1 MDAHHASLGRRTLE
15 EIRQKRA
22 AERLIK
28 TSSGPDLTQPSLHN
42 DFFGIK
48 KSESGNRLTEAD
60 VSGLVSQLQDLQ
72 RKNAELEEEN
82 NKLTSKLQ
90 TREAENDAQQKRLTN
105 LEQNTVPSLRK
116 ALKDVAMEKD
126 AAVVARED
134 LSAQLRTLKKR
145 LKEAEEEQY
154 RLEEIRQKRA
164 AERLIK
170 TSSGPD
176 LTQPSLHNDFFG
188 IKKSESGNRLTEAD
202 VSGLVSQLQDLQRK
216 NAELEEENNKLTSK
230 LQTREAENDAQQ
242 KRLTNLEQNTVPS
255 LRKALKDVA
264 MEKDAAVV
272 AREDLSA
279 QLRTLKKRLKE
290 AEEEQYRAE
299 EDAAALRA
307 ELNSMQRQAMNPLGG
322 ISSIGNPP
330 DHVQILE
337 KELASLKS
345 ELQQVLVLRQQEQQR
360 LVEEQARISALVSEK
375 QELEEKLTTISRRA
389 SEPYLLLITWHQ
401 AFQYGYIA
409 RFFEDILSAVVIAF
423 WRIRN
428 EDKEK
433 LEKQLHDMAVVV
445 ERLESSRQ
453 KLLTEI
459 DSQSS
464 EIERLFEENSNLSS
478 SYQEA
483 MGVAVRWENQV
494 KDCLKQNEELR
505 ETVDKLRTERA
516 RGIPESYRDGVNE
529 TGSSASTTEILS
541 LQGQLGK
548 EQSRAEALS
557 AEVMQ
562 LSVRLQQITQA
573 YNGLARVYKP
583 VLRNIESSL
592 IKLKQDGS
600 VTVR

>member
-42 DFFGIK
+42 DFFG
-48 KSESGNRLTEAD
+48 
-60 VSGLVSQLQDLQ
+60 
-72 RKNAELEEEN
+72 
-82 NKLTSKLQ
+82 
-90 TREAENDAQQKRLTN
+90 
-105 LEQNTVPSLRK
+105 
-116 ALKDVAMEKD
+116 M
-126 AAVVARED
+126 
-134 LSAQLRTLKKR
+134 
-145 LKEAEEEQY
+145 
-154 RLEEIRQKRA
+154 
-164 AERLIK
+164 
-170 TSSGPD
+170 
-176 LTQPSLHNDFFG
+176 
-188 IKKSESGNRLTEAD
+188 KKSESGNRLTEAD

-345 ELQQVLVLRQQEQQR
+345 DLQQVLVLRQQEQQR

-375 QELEEKLTTISRRA
+375 QELEEKLTAISRRA
-389 SEPYLLLITWHQ
+389 SEVSEKVAQ
-401 AFQYGYIA
+401 K
-409 RFFEDILSAVVIAF
+409 ELSL
-423 WRIRN
+423 

-453 KLLTEI
+453 KLLMEI

-505 ETVDKLRTERA
+505 GTVDKLRTERA

-562 LSVRLQQITQA
+562 LSARLQQITQA

>member
-28 TSSGPDLTQPSLHN
+28 TSSGPDLTQPSFHN
-42 DFFGIK
+42 DFVG
-48 KSESGNRLTEAD
+48 
-60 VSGLVSQLQDLQ
+60 
-72 RKNAELEEEN
+72 
-82 NKLTSKLQ
+82 
-90 TREAENDAQQKRLTN
+90 
-105 LEQNTVPSLRK
+105 
-116 ALKDVAMEKD
+116 M
-126 AAVVARED
+126 
-134 LSAQLRTLKKR
+134 
-145 LKEAEEEQY
+145 
-154 RLEEIRQKRA
+154 
-164 AERLIK
+164 
-170 TSSGPD
+170 
-176 LTQPSLHNDFFG
+176 
-188 IKKSESGNRLTEAD
+188 KKSESGNRLTEAD

-345 ELQQVLVLRQQEQQR
+345 DLQQVLVLRQQEQQR

-375 QELEEKLTTISRRA
+375 QELEEKLTAISRRA
-389 SEPYLLLITWHQ
+389 SEVSEKVAQ
-401 AFQYGYIA
+401 K
-409 RFFEDILSAVVIAF
+409 ELSL
-423 WRIRN
+423 

-453 KLLTEI
+453 KLLMEI

-505 ETVDKLRTERA
+505 GTVDKLRTERA

-562 LSVRLQQITQA
+562 LSARLQQITQA

>member
-1 MDAHHASLGRRTLE
+1 MDAHHASLGRRT
-15 EIRQKRA
+15 
-22 AERLIK
+22 
-28 TSSGPDLTQPSLHN
+28 
-42 DFFGIK
+42 
-48 KSESGNRLTEAD
+48 
-60 VSGLVSQLQDLQ
+60 
-72 RKNAELEEEN
+72 
-82 NKLTSKLQ
+82 
-90 TREAENDAQQKRLTN
+90 
-105 LEQNTVPSLRK
+105 
-116 ALKDVAMEKD
+116 
-126 AAVVARED
+126 
-134 LSAQLRTLKKR
+134 
-145 LKEAEEEQY
+145 
-154 RLEEIRQKRA
+154 LEEIRQKRA

-389 SEPYLLLITWHQ
+389 SEEVSEKV
-401 AFQYGYIA
+401 A
-409 RFFEDILSAVVIAF
+409 RKELSL
-423 WRIRN
+423 

-516 RGIPESYRDGVNE
+516 RGIPESYRDGLNE